1 MKPSTSTIG
10 DIEEIEFATAYGTAV
25 AMIGKHQRA
34 IGNHQTQSLER
45 GSVTGRL
52 DVAAGTDH
60 LLGSPRASQPDDK
73 AVSRAQPPARRSIRL
88 TAVPDAA
95 KGRRHRPQP
104 RSDINRGRKA
114 A

>member
-10 DIEEIEFATAYGTAV
+10 EIEEIEFAAAYGTAV
-25 AMIGKHQRA
+25 AMMDKRQRA

-73 AVSRAQPPARRSIRL
+73 VIRAQPPARRSIRL

>member
-10 DIEEIEFATAYGTAV
+10 EIEEIEFAAAYGTAV
-25 AMIGKHQRA
+25 AMIDKRQRT

-95 KGRRHRPQP
+95 EGRRHRPQP
-104 RSDINRGRKA
+104 RGDTNRGRKA